1 MMILDAE
8 NLKDA
13 KITLILIF
21 LNIGNFFIF
30 NLVLPKEYILNFV
43 QINRNIIYEFQYWRL
58 ITSIFLHA
66 DLLHLFSNM
75 IALLLFGAT
84 IENNQ
89 YVSKL
94 EFTLIYFISGLIGNL
109 FTLILLPIDAVSLGA
124 SGAIF
129 GLIGSAFVIVATEN
143 RTLLPIAILYIT
155 YYIFASFSP
164 EINIWAHIFGLISG
178 IVIGY
183 IIYSHRKKLKIEYY

>member
-1 MMILDAE
+1 MILDAE